1 MPFKVAWYVENRV
14 ILTRYTGVITVDD
27 IHLQMNQTKELIHQG
42 TPLIHSIIDLSQ
54 IEKWPPLNVVN
65 EFRSTDISELRTKM
79 GWSIIVANNVILK
92 FGTALF
98 TPIFKLRQ
106 RVFSTLDEA
115 LAFLQQEDSTLP
127 TLKK

>member
-14 ILTRYTGVITVDD
+14 ILTRYTGVITVED
-27 IHLQMNQTKELIHQG
+27 IHLQMSQTKELIHQG

-65 EFRSTDISELRTKM
+65 EFRSTDISDLRTKM

-106 RVFSTLDEA
+106 RVFSTVDEA

-127 TLKK
+127 PLK

>member
-1 MPFKVAWYVENRV
+1 MPFEVGWYVENRV
-14 ILTRYTGVITVDD
+14 ILTRYTGIIAADD
-27 IHLQMNQTKELIHQG
+27 IHEQMGQTKRLMLQG

-65 EFRSTDISELRTKM
+65 EFRTTEIGDIRSKM
-79 GWSIIVANNVILK
+79 GWSIIVADNILLK
-92 FGTALF
+92 FGTSLF

-115 LAFLQQEDSTLP
+115 LTFLQGADSTLP
-127 TLKK
+127 PLR

>member
-127 TLKK
+127 PLK